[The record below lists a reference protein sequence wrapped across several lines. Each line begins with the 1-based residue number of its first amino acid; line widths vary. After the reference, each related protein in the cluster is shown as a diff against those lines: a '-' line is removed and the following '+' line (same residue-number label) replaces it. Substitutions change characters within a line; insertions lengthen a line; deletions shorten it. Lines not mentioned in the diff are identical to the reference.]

1 MPRSL
6 SRSPSYHRRRYS
18 PPSPVSRHSRRSR
31 RDRSRSRS
39 RSRSPYSN
47 SHSRSLLFIQ
57 TLLPM
62 LLLMFMLKGLF
73 VNFPLFFFFHLT
85 VCLIVPCFTL
95 AVFEVLRFWM
105 LFITVNGFSFFCFNL
120 LSTCLLFFSI

>member
-47 SHSRSLLFIQ
+47 SHSRSIISFSLKTIHILQFFLPFYSIQ

-62 LLLMFMLKGLF
+62 LLLMFMWLF
-73 VNFPLFFFFHLT
+73 VNFPLFFFLLIVSVTVT
-85 VCLIVPCFTL
+85 VCLIVLCSTL
-95 AVFEVLRFWM
+95 SVFEV
-105 LFITVNGFSFFCFNL
+105 
-120 LSTCLLFFSI
+120 

>member
-47 SHSRSLLFIQ
+47 SHSRSIISFSLKTIQKFYNFFYPFIPFKHCFQ
-57 TLLPM
+57 CCYLCLCR
-62 LLLMFMLKGLF
+62 KGLF
-73 VNFPLFFFFHLT
+73 VNFPFFISFHLT

-95 AVFEVLRFWM
+95 AVFEVLRF
-105 LFITVNGFSFFCFNL
+105 
-120 LSTCLLFFSI
+120 